1 MSTTQKKSF
10 ISGAAVLA
18 AAVAVTKVLGAL
30 YKIPLGNML
39 DSTGMAHFYAA
50 YNVYT
55 LLLTLSTAGL
65 PIVTSRLVAEAAAL
79 GRHRQAQ
86 RVFNTALWL
95 LGVMGLAC
103 TALMFFFPHTF
114 AGVLQDGDAW
124 LPIRALSPAVVCVCL
139 TSAVRG
145 YTQGMNEMTP
155 TAVSQVIESAGK
167 LGIGLGLCAYLLRRG
182 ANSAEGAAAAI
193 FGVTVGAALALA
205 FLLLVLVLRDRRI
218 IAARPDTPAPR
229 REILHQ
235 LVSSGVPIT
244 VAAVGMSALTLLDQA
259 LVLYTL
265 QHTLHHTSAQAVE
278 LYGQYTFGMTLFV
291 LPSSF
296 IIPLSVSLMP
306 TLSAERA
313 KGNVAAQQHHIRMAL
328 RITALFAFP
337 MGAGLSVLAGPILSL
352 LYPAVPETAAA
363 ATPHLQVLGIA
374 ACCVCLMTITNG
386 VLQACGRERWPVWTL
401 LTGGVVKVVATV
413 LLVGN
418 PKISIAGA
426 AWGTLLGYA
435 VIAVLNL
442 LCVHYAAG
450 RGTGII
456 SALWRSAAA
465 TVIMAIF
472 ARGCYAFLAGKM
484 DGRLATVLA
493 IAAAAIVY
501 FILVLAVGAVTKEDA
516 KNLPFGRKLT
526 KFIPF
531 S

>member
-10 ISGAAVLA
+10 ISGAAVLT

-30 YKIPLGNML
+30 YKIPLGNLL

-65 PIVTSRLVAEAAAL
+65 PPITSRLVAEATAL
-79 GRHRQAQ
+79 GRHRQAR
-86 RVFNTALWL
+86 RVFTTALWL
-95 LGVMGLAC
+95 LGLAGVIC
-103 TALMFFFPHTF
+103 TGLMFFFPRVF

-124 LPIRALSPAVVCVCL
+124 MAIRALSPAVMCVCL

-145 YTQGMNEMTP
+145 YTQGLNDMTP
-155 TAVSQVIESAGK
+155 TAVSQIIESAGK

-205 FLLLVLVLRDRRI
+205 YLLLVLVLRDRRI
-218 IAARPDTPAPR
+218 IVARPDTPAPR
-229 REILHQ
+229 REILHR
-235 LVSSGVPIT
+235 LVSSGIPIT
-244 VAAVGMSALTLLDQA
+244 AAAGGMSLLTLLDQA

-265 QHTLHHTSAQAVE
+265 QHKLQHTAASAVE

-296 IIPLSVSLMP
+296 IIPLSVALMP

-313 KGNVAAQQHHIRMAL
+313 KGDVSAQHHHIRTAL
-328 RITALFAFP
+328 RLTALLAFP
-337 MGAGLSVLAGPILSL
+337 MGAGLSVLAEPILSL

-363 ATPHLQVLGIA
+363 AAPHLQVLGFA

-386 VLQACGRERWPVWTL
+386 ILQSCGRERLPVWTL
-401 LTGGVVKVVATV
+401 LSGGVVKVVATV

-418 PKISIAGA
+418 PEISIAGA

-442 LCVHYAAG
+442 LCVRYVAG
-450 RGTGII
+450 RGVGIV
-456 SALWRSAAA
+456 SALWRSALA
-465 TVIMAIF
+465 TIVMAIF
-472 ARGCYAFLAGKM
+472 ARGSYAFLADKM
-484 DGRLATVLA
+484 DGRLAALLT
-493 IAAAAIVY
+493 IAAAVVVY
-501 FILVLAVGAVTKEDA
+501 FVLVLAVGAVRKEDV
-516 KNLPFGRKLT
+516 KHLPMGKKLT
-526 KFIPF
+526 KFVPF